1 VSFHFRGR
9 KAGRVETLND
19 YKAFGD
25 DVDFAVDK
33 DAANVVTSRW
43 SGSEVVD
50 LHMPVL
56 DLDFP
61 LVAEPSTTPGHH
73 HLYIDRAM
81 SWDQLVKLMDVM
93 EEIGLLEPG
102 YVEAAKMRGY
112 SSVRLPWIE
121 KPARE
126 AS

>member
-25 DVDFAVDK
+25 DVDFDVDQ
-33 DAANVVTSRW
+33 DRANVVTSRHV
-43 SGSEVVD
+43 GTLAD

-73 HLYIDRAM
+73 HLYIDRALT
-81 SWDQLVKLMDVM
+81 WDQLVKLMDVM

-121 KPARE
+121 KPARG